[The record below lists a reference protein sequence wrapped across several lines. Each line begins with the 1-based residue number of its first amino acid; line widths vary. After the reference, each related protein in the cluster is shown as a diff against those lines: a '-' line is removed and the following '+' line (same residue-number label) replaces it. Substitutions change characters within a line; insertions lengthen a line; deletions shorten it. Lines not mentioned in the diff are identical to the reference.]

1 MNGSSAVKKR
11 FFPGVF
17 DLKPIMSTS
26 INIPKLEL
34 DDSNVEKMSPLS
46 DFNLVKLYSTSLHMR
61 HWIIVG
67 KFYFDTSI
75 SKVFIKGKELRLFL

>member
-1 MNGSSAVKKR
+1 MQFQKRVFSS
-11 FFPGVF
+11 GVF

-46 DFNLVKLYSTSLHMR
+46 DFNLVKLYSNSLHMR

-67 KFYFDTSI
+67 KFYFDI
-75 SKVFIKGKELRLFL
+75 GIV